1 MMSPSYKHNLNIRD
15 LTMDILDITILLAKT
30 YIGLALLMSMLA
42 WGTYAAQPNKFNYP
56 LIKGFIAGFT
66 FPAIVYR
73 AVKEL

>member
-1 MMSPSYKHNLNIRD
+1 
-15 LTMDILDITILLAKT
+15 MDILDITILLAKT

-42 WGTYAAQPNKFNYP
+42 WGTYAAQPNKFN
-56 LIKGFIAGFT
+56 GFT